1 MTEDIM
7 KFVGDHVSLHQYY
20 LNPSV
25 EELQQNIMC
34 KERRRECFHAQY
46 AKPT

>member
-7 KFVGDHVSLHQYY
+7 KFVGDHASLQQYY

-25 EELQQNIMC
+25 EELQL
-34 KERRRECFHAQY
+34 KYHV
-46 AKPT
+46 